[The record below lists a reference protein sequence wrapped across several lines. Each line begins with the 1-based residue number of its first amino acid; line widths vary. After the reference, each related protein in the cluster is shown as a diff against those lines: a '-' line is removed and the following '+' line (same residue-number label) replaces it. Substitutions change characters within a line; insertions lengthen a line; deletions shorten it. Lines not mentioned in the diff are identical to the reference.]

1 MPDIDRGPNTS
12 LHYELDDFTD
22 PWADRP
28 TVLLQHGNG
37 RSGAFWYRW
46 VPYLS
51 RYYKVVRPDMRGLGA
66 SRMPADRLQAL
77 SLEELVADVLAVL
90 EDLGVSSVHYCGES
104 MGGIVGLAMAAWHPE
119 RVRSLTLVA
128 TPVFIEAQMKN
139 RYALGHASR
148 VDAMRAMGIRE
159 WVSATTA
166 KTRLPAEAEPDLFA
180 WYVEQFSAGD
190 PDVQVAMST
199 LVNEANALAFLPQ
212 VRAPTLGLYPTAG
225 QITSAEQE
233 SILREGLRDFTQ
245 IHLPTPYHMVQLLHP
260 RACTKAV
267 LAFLERLDGPLPADE

>member
-1 MPDIDRGPNTS
+1 
-12 LHYELDDFTD
+12 
-22 PWADRP
+22 
-28 TVLLQHGNG
+28 
-37 RSGAFWYRW
+37 
-46 VPYLS
+46 
-51 RYYKVVRPDMRGLGA
+51 MRGLGA
-66 SRMPADRLQAL
+66 SPLPADRLQAL

-90 EDLGVSSVHYCGES
+90 EDFGVSSVHYCGES

-199 LVNEANALAFLPQ
+199 LVNEANASAFLPQ

-245 IHLPTPYHMVQLLHP
+245 IHLLTSYHMVQLLHP

-267 LAFLERLDGPLPADE
+267 LAFLEASTGRCLRMTEPCRGPGTIVLPISRLDRRIACRCHVRTRHKKRESLQSYSEENLWNDVSS